1 MTDIARMKAI
11 LHENFQEFS
20 EDEWGFIFYERL
32 FLLAMLK
39 LDEEGYGS
47 EDLMVLWKALYD
59 EMVDPKGRNSAICL
73 KGMQAAIVYSLV
85 NKVNSDA
92 ALEYLIKYQV
102 ILNSIFIFSRTIYAQ
117 ADLCRGE
124 NGIRASKAV
133 ANFLRRRRYGS
144 EFCKSAIY
152 RDDLEAVEWLLSLE
166 GTSFLSLAQLDLWV
180 RSFREEG
187 INVSKVA
194 ERFELRIE

>member
-11 LHENFQEFS
+11 LYDNFSEFH

-39 LDEEGYGS
+39 LDEEGYGP
-47 EDLMVLWKALYD
+47 EDLMVLWKALHD
-59 EMVDPKGRNSAICL
+59 EMIDSKGRNSAICL
-73 KGMQAAIVYSLV
+73 KGMQLAIIHSLI
-85 NKVNSDA
+85 NKINSDS
-92 ALEYLIKYQV
+92 ALEYLIKYKV
-102 ILNSIFIFSRTIYAQ
+102 ILNPIFIFSRDIYTQ

-124 NGIRASKAV
+124 NGIRNSKV
-133 ANFLRRRRYGS
+133 VSNFLKLRRYGS

-166 GTSFLSLAQLDLWV
+166 GTSFLTLAKLDLWV
-180 RSFREEG
+180 RSFRDEG

-194 ERFELRIE
+194 DKFELCIE